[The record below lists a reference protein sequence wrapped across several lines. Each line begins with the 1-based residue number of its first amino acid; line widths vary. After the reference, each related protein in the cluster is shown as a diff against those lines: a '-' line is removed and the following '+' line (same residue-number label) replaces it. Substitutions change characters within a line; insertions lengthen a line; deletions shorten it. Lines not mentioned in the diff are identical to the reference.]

1 MANHLK
7 DLKPWFCNGLSRE
20 HGRGTIKEQ
29 LRNVENGTRDELL
42 CLNNCVG
49 KEVGVPLI
57 FTNHPHFNGL
67 IK

>member
-1 MANHLK
+1 MAY
-7 DLKPWFCNGLSRE
+7 PESMVE
-20 HGRGTIKEQ
+20 EQ

-42 CLNNCVG
+42 CFNNCVG